1 LSTINYE
8 HRKQGVNSVNRR
20 IILALSAAAGGVL
33 ASAILPV
40 TIAFADAPSDTG
52 ADAFTIDTYT
62 FDPFTTTGGT
72 ETEGFG
78 ALTQGTGVP
87 DLFQTGSLD
96 SQSFEV
102 YSAPAGSFGSA
113 ANDVGSSSATD
124 LGSITASENV
134 TKLFGITDT
143 GFTVSSVDPADVNI
157 APNLPDVGT
166 VYNVAN
172 FGDGIFNLYEN
183 VPGSDGSLADGTAAD
198 VLVTPFGDLNLYHF
212 VSPFDLGSLDPGA
225 AFGIAADAG
234 SSAAAVAA
242 SDPLSFLGL

>member
-1 LSTINYE
+1 
-8 HRKQGVNSVNRR
+8 VNRR
-20 IILALSAAAGGVL
+20 IILTLSAGAGGVL
-33 ASAILPV
+33 ASAILPAA
-40 TIAFADAPSDTG
+40 IAFADAPSDTG

-62 FDPFTTTGGT
+62 FDPFTTTDGA

-87 DLFQTGSLD
+87 DLFQTGSLN

-113 ANDVGSSSATD
+113 ANDVGSGSATD
-124 LGSITASENV
+124 LGSVTASENV
-134 TKLFGITDT
+134 TSLFGITDT
-143 GFTVSSVDPADVNI
+143 GFTVSSVGPASGET
-157 APNLPDVGT
+157 ASALPEVGT

-172 FGDGIFNLYEN
+172 FGDGISNLYED

-198 VLVTPFGDLNLYHF
+198 VLVTPFGDLNLSDL
-212 VSPFDLGSLDPGA
+212 VSSFDLGSLDPGA

-234 SSAAAVAA
+234 STAAVAVA
-242 SDPLSFLGL
+242 SDPLSFVGL